1 MPAVDD
7 PAPDDIVPPP
17 RSDPKPRAFASLALA
32 FALVVAGVVGMG
44 VWLASDRDRDSAP
57 VPRAAPEEDVPD
69 RTARPVEVLGE
80 VVERPPAPS
89 EEEGSDSPPA
99 PTTSTTVRP
108 RAATTKSTTSTTST
122 TQPRPQDAPPPVDL
136 TITASGTV
144 AIEQYFSPETKEDFE
159 PNADCGSLHEANEVV
174 VRDAAGNEVAN
185 AALTG
190 GAYERE
196 EEWGWTVT
204 RCIYDYA
211 VTVPEAESYV
221 FSLAESW
228 DHEAVKDSAT
238 VTAEELR
245 RDGAP
250 ALRSESRYC
259 PECR

>member
-1 MPAVDD
+1 MPAV
-7 PAPDDIVPPP
+7 DDIVPPP
-17 RSDPKPRAFASLALA
+17 SSDPKPRAFASLALA
-32 FALVVAGVVGMG
+32 FALVVAGVLGLG
-44 VWLASDRDRDSAP
+44 VWLASDRDPAP
-57 VPRAAPEEDVPD
+57 VPRAAPEGDVPD

-89 EEEGSDSPPA
+89 EEEESEPPPA

-108 RAATTKSTTSTTST
+108 RPTSTTST

-144 AIEQYFSPETKEDFE
+144 VIEQYFSPETKEDFE
-159 PNADCGSLHEANEVV
+159 PNPDCGSLHEAYEVV
-174 VRDAAGNEVAN
+174 VRDAAGKEVEN

-196 EEWGWTVT
+196 EEWGWTIT
-204 RCIYDYA
+204 RCTYDYA
-211 VTVPEAESYV
+211 VTVPEADSYV
-221 FSLAESW
+221 FSLAEPW
-228 DHEAVKDSAT
+228 DHEAVKDSAA